1 MFQLGKRNAQEVQA
15 MQLEVT
21 LEQRPVHVQVCE
33 LCVQIM
39 AWNSDAPDQIIA
51 ICPECQKDLPG

>member
-1 MFQLGKRNAQEVQA
+1 
-15 MQLEVT
+15 MQLAVVT
-21 LEQRPVHVQVCE
+21 PEERTVHVQACE

-39 AWNSDAPDQIIA
+39 AWNLDAPDQIIA